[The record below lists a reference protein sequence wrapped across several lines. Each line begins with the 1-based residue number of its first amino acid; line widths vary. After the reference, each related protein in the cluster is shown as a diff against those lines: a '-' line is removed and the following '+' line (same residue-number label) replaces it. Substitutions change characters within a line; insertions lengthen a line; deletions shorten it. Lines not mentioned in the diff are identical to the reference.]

1 MSINELVQYSH
12 SLYSKKQGQ
21 CSDCPNKEQGS
32 CTSTNCSSC
41 FQNMFFGNGSRTFNC
56 VCSTYSYVCRYIF
69 QYSSE
74 VLHLFRVLKRWFKD
88 ESGIRIN
95 DLNVMS
101 IGCGPCSELFAVDS
115 ILKEIGYT
123 GNVTYDG
130 FDTNDIWTDVQNKVK
145 NILPYNVNIINQDC
159 FDYLKSTP
167 HYTYPNILIIN
178 YLLSD
183 ILKRGDL
190 SSFISEMT
198 EHIIDKMPPRSM
210 IIINDINHYDV
221 RNYYKEIIS
230 KSNSNNIISQATLGF
245 IINYEKNKKD
255 MRAYEYS
262 YNGIFSP
269 FKEAVIRFL
278 VSMYATKTSCTSAQL
293 VVIKKSDKQ

>member
-1 MSINELVQYSH
+1 
-12 SLYSKKQGQ
+12 
-21 CSDCPNKEQGS
+21 
-32 CTSTNCSSC
+32 
-41 FQNMFFGNGSRTFNC
+41 
-56 VCSTYSYVCRYIF
+56 
-69 QYSSE
+69 
-74 VLHLFRVLKRWFKD
+74 
-88 ESGIRIN
+88 
-95 DLNVMS
+95 MS